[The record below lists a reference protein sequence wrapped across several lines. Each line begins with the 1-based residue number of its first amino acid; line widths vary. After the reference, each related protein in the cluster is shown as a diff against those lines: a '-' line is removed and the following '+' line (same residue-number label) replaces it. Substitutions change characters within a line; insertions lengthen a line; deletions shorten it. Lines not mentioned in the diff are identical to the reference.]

1 MKYLKYIEKL
11 KNITEP
17 NEDFNYMP
25 NVGDFIYIKIVKP
38 YKETYP
44 EIHKVIATL
53 FWCRFY
59 KSGLLQKRLFINHCC
74 FCNIGN
80 NSIKI
85 S

>member
-44 EIHKVIATL
+44 EIHKVIA
-53 FWCRFY
+53 
-59 KSGLLQKRLFINHCC
+59 KQ
-74 FCNIGN
+74 N
-80 NSIKI
+80 N
-85 S
+85 